1 MSTVKELLD
10 DKGRGI
16 FTIHADASVFDAV
29 ALMNEKNIGAL
40 TITSASSPLAGI
52 VSERDVARKVIL
64 GNLPLKETPVSDI
77 MTSDVVFAREDTLI
91 DRCMSLMYQKKIRH
105 LPIVHDHDPTSMITL
120 GDVMKTIIKEQSMTI
135 DELESFIYEDR
146 GGES

>member
-10 DKGRGI
+10 EKGRGI
-16 FTIHADASVFDAV
+16 FTVSADASVYDAV
-29 ALMNEKNIGAL
+29 QLMNEKNIGAL
-40 TITSASSPLAGI
+40 AITSAESRLAGI

-64 GNLPLKETPVSDI
+64 EGLPMKDTAVSQI
-77 MTSDVVFAREDTLI
+77 MTSNVVFAREDTLI

-105 LPIVHDHDPTSMITL
+105 LPIVHDHEPTSMITL
-120 GDVMKTIIKEQSMTI
+120 GDVMKTIIQEQSMTI
-135 DELESFIYEDR
+135 EELETFIYEDR